1 MAKNTEERKVL
12 VFGHHRSGNHYMCA
26 LVNVNFFGRDD
37 YRFFCNG
44 RQHALIRG
52 VPKNK
57 KFIYIYRNFEDV
69 SKSMFAMR
77 ARFGLEVD
85 TYEDFLAQR
94 YCDMYTGKIAVN
106 LSVNIMSKQFKDR
119 SSSIFF
125 HNIKRTPKEW
135 HDFHLNHHLPKEG
148 TENLLLVSYDD
159 LKADFDT
166 QIRRVADFLGSDKK
180 DLVNIGE
187 KVGYTPI

>member
-1 MAKNTEERKVL
+1 MEEKKVL
-12 VFGHHRSGNHYMCA
+12 VFGHHRSGNHYLCA
-26 LVNVNFFGRDD
+26 LVNVNFFGKED

-52 VPKNK
+52 VPKK
-57 KFIYIYRNFEDV
+57 KKYLYIYRNFEDV
-69 SKSMFAMR
+69 SKSVFNMR

-85 TYEDFLAQR
+85 TYEEFLSKR

-106 LSVNIMSKQFKDR
+106 LHVNIMSKQFKDR

-135 HDFHLNHHLPKEG
+135 HDFHLEHHFRID
-148 TENLLLVSYDD
+148 ENLDDLLLVSYDD
-159 LKADFDT
+159 LKTDF
-166 QIRRVADFLGSDKK
+166 QAEMLKIAQHLGSDKTQF
-180 DLVNIGE
+180 DNIDE
-187 KVGYTPI
+187 KVGYTPVI